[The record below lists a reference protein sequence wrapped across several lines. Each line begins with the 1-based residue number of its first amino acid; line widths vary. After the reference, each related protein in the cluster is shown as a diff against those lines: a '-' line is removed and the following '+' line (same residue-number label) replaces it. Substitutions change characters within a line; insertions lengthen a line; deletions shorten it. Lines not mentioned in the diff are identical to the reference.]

1 MCTTNSKNNNNN
13 YVTSYREGHKFIPN
27 IPFES
32 NVSSLDTGI
41 GSMPNIPEL
50 RLWNYDTSTN
60 VYHDFK
66 INNMDPMQRSTKL
79 NVDQTHYIM
88 PQLEKYWSNPPKP
101 MFIPPSEYIDEYI
114 QPKLMSNIKQMPTT
128 MICVQPTPVARKHLD
143 TVQTLKV
150 SDAGAIKKVDPYVST
165 QKLDYI
171 EINPD
176 IAKQINSKYS
186 KLQHSTPA
194 YKPFY
199 NEPIFNRQNTIRL
212 LPNTLKHV
220 PHNCLT
226 SEMRASYKKP
236 FHASTFVDTVEMP
249 ISISRNPTL
258 SQILSV
264 PGMYTTEYSIIG
276 GN

>member
-1 MCTTNSKNNNNN
+1 
-13 YVTSYREGHKFIPN
+13 
-27 IPFES
+27 
-32 NVSSLDTGI
+32 
-41 GSMPNIPEL
+41 MPNIPEL
-50 RLWNYDTSTN
+50 KQWNYDTSTSIQ
-60 VYHDFK
+60 HDFK
-66 INNMDPMQRSTKL
+66 INTMDPMHRSMKL
-79 NVDQTHYIM
+79 NVEQIHYIM

-101 MFIPPSEYIDEYI
+101 MFMPPTEYNDKYI
-114 QPKLMSNIKQMPTT
+114 QPKLMSIIKQIPAT
-128 MICVQPTPVARKHLD
+128 MICVQPTPVTRKNLN

-150 SDAGAIKKVDPYVST
+150 SDGGAIRKLDPYVST

-176 IAKQINSKYS
+176 IAKQINSKSS
-186 KLQHSTPA
+186 KLQPVMPA

-199 NEPIFNRQNTIRL
+199 NEPIFNRQNTIRV

-220 PHNCLT
+220 PHNCLI
-226 SEMRASYKKP
+226 SEMRASYKKT
-236 FHASTFVDTVEMP
+236 FHTSTFVDAVEMP

>member
-1 MCTTNSKNNNNN
+1 MLVKTFCYMIK
-13 YVTSYREGHKFIPN
+13 
-27 IPFES
+27 
-32 NVSSLDTGI
+32 VSSLDTRI

-50 RLWNYDTSTN
+50 KQWNYDTSTN
-60 VYHDFK
+60 VHHGFK
-66 INNMDPMQRSTKL
+66 INTMDPIQTSTKL
-79 NVDQTHYIM
+79 YVDQIHYIM
-88 PQLEKYWSNPPKP
+88 PQLEKYWSNPSKSMIITPT
-101 MFIPPSEYIDEYI
+101 EYNDRYI
-114 QPKLMSNIKQMPTT
+114 QPKLMSNIKQTPAT
-128 MICVQPTPVARKHLD
+128 MICVQPTPVASKHLG

-150 SDAGAIKKVDPYVST
+150 SDAGAIRKVDPYVST

-176 IAKQINSKYS
+176 IAKQINSKQS
-186 KLQHSTPA
+186 KLQHIKTA

-199 NEPIFNRQNTIRL
+199 NEPIFNRKNTIRL

-220 PHNCLT
+220 PHNCLI
-226 SEMRASYKKP
+226 SEMRASFKKP
-236 FHASTFVDTVEMP
+236 SHTSTFVDNVEMP